1 MPPPPPASPAP
12 AVPPAPR
19 APKQPTPTPQPLALP
34 YPSPQTLAEVAANR
48 RAFLAAHPRLETAMT
63 WVIVGVVVLVAVAGA
78 VGSIYNLTG
87 AAEEAHRSAISGIA
101 GWAGA
106 EGVILVAA
114 ALAVVFAWRGQL
126 VPGAVRGAVWI
137 GTGFAIWLNVDAV
150 GGLEHLSPTDIV
162 AMLAIAAPVGTAA
175 GLEGLSLHC
184 RSAVDMR
191 TGADQHASAVAHRH
205 DLISAYRWS
214 TRAAAWKN
222 KRGRGGFARY
232 RARVHTDALA
242 VDDPDLAATM
252 QGHVTAFVAADAAFS
267 SLPSTPAPQTA
278 ALEATPDDEEPT
290 AGEPA
295 PAVTLERADTI
306 PGAPP
311 AAESPHRAVAA
322 QQRREIPAANPSFD
336 DHVLSMR
343 AAITGGPNIVRAA
356 AETVAKVTA
365 KLPEPKTEAD
375 AEKADEEPSAEETD
389 EGCEIVNDT
398 SETTEKADALT
409 VGDESTKQP
418 VSVEKAETPEAPPS
432 NTPTPE
438 TATPK
443 NARLAEANK
452 ARAEK
457 ARAARADLAADWRK
471 AIAADEALK
480 KREFA
485 AARGLSTP
493 TLNKALREN
502 PQS

>member
-1 MPPPPPASPAP
+1 
-12 AVPPAPR
+12 
-19 APKQPTPTPQPLALP
+19 
-34 YPSPQTLAEVAANR
+34 
-48 RAFLAAHPRLETAMT
+48 MT

-87 AAEEAHRSAISGIA
+87 AAEKAHRSAISGIA

-106 EGVILVAA
+106 EGAILVAA

-214 TRAAAWKN
+214 TRAAAWEN
-222 KRGRGGFARY
+222 KRGRGSLARY

-252 QGHVTAFVAADAAFS
+252 QEHVTAFVSADAAFS
-267 SLPSTPAPQTA
+267 SLPNTPASQAPA
-278 ALEATPDDEEPT
+278 REATLGDEEPPPI
-290 AGEPA
+290 ESA

-306 PGAPP
+306 PAAPP
-311 AAESPHRAVAA
+311 AAEGPHRAIVA
-322 QQRREIPAANPSFD
+322 QQRREIPPADKSFD
-336 DHVLSMR
+336 EHVRSMR
-343 AAITGGPNIVRAA
+343 AAITGPNIVRAA
-356 AETVAKVTA
+356 AKSGAKVTA
-365 KLPEPKTEAD
+365 KPPEPAGEGEA
-375 AEKADEEPSAEETD
+375 EPEQAGENPPPESTD
-389 EGCEIVNDT
+389 EGCGLVNGT
-398 SETTEKADALT
+398 SATAEETDALT
-409 VGDESTKQP
+409 VGDESTTSQ
-418 VSVEKAETPEAPPS
+418 VSVEKAESPTPPPS
-432 NTPTPE
+432 GTSSPE
-438 TATPK
+438 TAVPK
-443 NARLAEANK
+443 NVRLANANK

-457 ARAARADLAADWRK
+457 ARVERIGLAAGWWE
-471 AIAADEALK
+471 AIAADGALTK
-480 KREFA
+480 AAFA
-485 AARGLSTP
+485 AARGISTP

-502 PQS
+502 PRP